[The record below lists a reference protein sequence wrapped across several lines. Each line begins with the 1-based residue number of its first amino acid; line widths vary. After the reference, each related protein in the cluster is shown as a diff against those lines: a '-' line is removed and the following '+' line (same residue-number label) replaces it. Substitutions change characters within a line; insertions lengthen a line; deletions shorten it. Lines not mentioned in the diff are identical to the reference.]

1 MAIMNR
7 QASRVGKLQLEVDQD
22 RARQLA
28 RALVD
33 AALYSPDKAVRE
45 SAGTLAAW
53 INHRRITKWGPDNGK
68 QERQRSGRRAAHA
81 GNTATDTRP
90 RQQ

>member
-1 MAIMNR
+1 MAIMNG
-7 QASRVGKLQLEVDQD
+7 QASRLGRLQLEVDQE

-53 INHRRITKWGPDNGK
+53 VNHRRIKKWGPDNG
-68 QERQRSGRRAAHA
+68 QTQRQRRTGRR
-81 GNTATDTRP
+81 TDRG
-90 RQQ
+90 